1 MSLTIPV
8 SFGELI
14 DKITILEIK
23 SERISNL
30 EALRNIEKELE
41 ALKKIRNKYIDIDPR
56 LVSDLKMVNTEI
68 WEVEDELRLCE
79 KEKMFDERFVGMAR
93 SVYMFNDR
101 RASLKKQINMRYNS
115 EIKEEKSYSTY

>member
-1 MSLTIPV
+1 MSLTVPV

-30 EALRNIEKELE
+30 ESLRNIEKELE
-41 ALKKIRNKYIDIDPR
+41 ALKKIRNRYIDIDPR

>member
-41 ALKKIRNKYIDIDPR
+41 ALKKIRNKYIDIDQR

>member
-8 SFGELI
+8 SFGELF

-23 SERISNL
+23 TERISSL
-30 EALRNIEKELE
+30 EALKNIERELD
-41 ALKKIRNKYIDIDPR
+41 ALKKIRNKYIEIDPR

-101 RASLKKQINMRYNS
+101 RAALKKQINMRYNS
-115 EIKEEKSYSTY
+115 DIKEEKSYSIY

>member
-41 ALKKIRNKYIDIDPR
+41 ALKKIRNKYIEIDPR